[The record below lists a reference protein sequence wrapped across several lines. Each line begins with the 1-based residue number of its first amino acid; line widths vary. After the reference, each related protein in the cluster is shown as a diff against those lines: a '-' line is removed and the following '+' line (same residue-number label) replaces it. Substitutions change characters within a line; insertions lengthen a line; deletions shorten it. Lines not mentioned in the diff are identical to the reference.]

1 MKIGITGYK
10 GFIGSFLMNYL
21 EHFSEYEPVGKEPT
35 DDFSDVNVVVHFA
48 EKNKGNDEEVFYSNR
63 RSCHNLIDSIKH
75 KDITLIYASS
85 THQDDDNLYGLYR
98 RNNIKDFKRNIK
110 NLNVIQI
117 PNVFG
122 PFCKP
127 NYNSFIATFCDKIIK
142 EEDVSVGKGFVNL
155 IYVENLC
162 KEILKLIDKPYN
174 DEYKLLPKTTHTVKS
189 IYDKLMYFKR
199 MYIDT
204 NTIPDIKDEFE
215 LDLFNTFRS
224 YLPQDKRLFKVKKFI
239 DERGRLSE
247 LLKSKIQGQMFFSTT
262 KPDFVRG
269 KHFHR
274 KRIERFC
281 ILEGQALIKM
291 RRVGT
296 DDIIEYK
303 VNGEDYVVFDT
314 PIFYTHSLE
323 NIGDSDLIAVFW
335 MNDILEDNK
344 IDDTTFL
351 EV

>member
-1 MKIGITGYK
+1 MRVGITGYK
-10 GFIGSFLMNYL
+10 GFIGSFFKNYL
-21 EHFSEYEPVGKEPT
+21 EHFTHHTPVSKEPL
-35 DDFSDVNVVVHFA
+35 DNFSDVSVVVHFA
-48 EKNKGNDEEVFYSNR
+48 EKNRGNEGEVYNSNR
-63 RSCHNLIDSIKH
+63 KSCKNLIESMGQKNIR
-75 KDITLIYASS
+75 LIYASS
-85 THQDDDNLYGLYR
+85 IHQNDNTLYGLYR
-98 RNNIKDFKRNIK
+98 RENITDFKRNIK
-110 NLNVIQI
+110 DVNVVQI

-142 EEDVSVGKGFVNL
+142 EEDINIGESSVNL
-155 IYVENLC
+155 IYVEEVC
-162 KEILKLIDKPYN
+162 KRISSILKESSDDIV
-174 DEYKLLPKTTHTVKS
+174 LPCVTKTVKT
-189 IYDKLMYFKR
+189 IYDKLIYFKS
-199 MYIDT
+199 MYIDK
-204 NTIPDIKDEFE
+204 NTIPKIENEFE

-224 YLPQDKRLFKVKKFI
+224 YIPNEKRLFKVKKFI

-269 KHFHR
+269 RHFHR

-303 VNGEDYVVFDT
+303 VDGEDYVVFDT

-335 MNDILEDNK
+335 MNDILDENE
-344 IDDTTFL
+344 IDDSKFL
-351 EV
+351 SV